1 MRVNAGYG
9 NTTHHSI
16 RFRCTGDEPS
26 RKHIF
31 YAMKAPF
38 FPCRV
43 MVSAF
48 FLHAAA
54 LSSLVSASLYWYWR
68 DGIIRREWISAS
80 NMYGHSTKNRFRG
93 RVRVLSRDRG
103 KRGPDRRP
111 ARQANNDTVSI
122 VRTSVDRPVIR
133 AEPTRGLFT
142 HTRPTRAEMSIES
155 N

>member
-1 MRVNAGYG
+1 M
-9 NTTHHSI
+9 
-16 RFRCTGDEPS
+16 
-26 RKHIF
+26 
-31 YAMKAPF
+31 
-38 FPCRV
+38 
-43 MVSAF
+43 
-48 FLHAAA
+48 A
-54 LSSLVSASLYWYWR
+54 LSGESGSVPATYT
-68 DGIIRREWISAS
+68 D
-80 NMYGHSTKNRFRG
+80 TVQKNRFRG

-142 HTRPTRAEMSIES
+142 HTRPARAEMSIES